1 MARGGALRCEEAM
14 SFIRSMDNKM
24 AQTKQAGRGGGGVRK
39 LTVAAGAVALVW
51 GGLWLALPGVLAKQL
66 QDKASEALGRAVTVR
81 SVEVAPWSLAVTV
94 NGLEVAGVEGQAP
107 ALSVERTYINASL
120 SSLWRWA
127 PVLDALE
134 LDQPVVRVRQ
144 DAQGAWDF
152 ADVLAKLQQN
162 PEPVPS
168 EEQGLARLA
177 LYNIQ
182 IRGGRVEL
190 DDQVAGVQHQI
201 EALQLQLPFISTL
214 PSQREVKVQPQL
226 SMRLNGSEIA
236 SQAVAT
242 PFDAAHTTQAK
253 LVIQQFDLM
262 PYAPYL
268 PASLPVRLQQGV
280 VDAQVLIAFEQTQQ
294 PTVQLQGSAVQ
305 LSDLKLND
313 VTGQELAG
321 WNKLSIEVG
330 DTRPLQQQVR
340 LASVT
345 VQQPF
350 GYVHRRENG
359 GFLPA
364 ALVAQE
370 GVQQAEAPAPSAVA
384 SGQSESI
391 AAQVEWKLVI
401 DRFDVESGWA
411 HWRDEVGQAGAA
423 LRVDQLQLQAQNLA
437 WPMDGGARWVLSAQ
451 LQGEDRAARGM
462 VHSRGQ
468 GGMESGRASVVVD
481 KFDAQ
486 AVQAYAKQ
494 WLTLPVGGLASLTA
508 GVAWQDGRVHAVVPS
523 LAVESVALGRAAS
536 SDVAWTGLQLR
547 NLQLDTTQQQVHVE
561 HIALEAPSARVQRN
575 AQGRWMYEQW
585 LQPIVGAPAKGK
597 ETVVSPAGKP
607 WQVLVQD
614 MELAAGQ
621 VELTDASLGDMPLAI
636 KLSDVQLRMQNVDS
650 VKGTAQAKLSA
661 RLAERT
667 RRGGWGKP
675 GALSYEGDLQLDPLV
690 TKGRV
695 HVNALPLQAFE
706 PYMAPHLNVRLV
718 RALASFDGTVQY
730 AQRSKGVQLQ
740 LQGQGRVSDVHVQT
754 LFGDAQ
760 AAQAV
765 QGPHASPSLGAEDL
779 LRWKQLRLQG
789 VYLNM
794 QPALPPHIQVR
805 STELQDFFARV
816 VVLPEG
822 RLNLQNLVKSDA
834 QASGAEVAASAS
846 VPSAVVVS
854 NASAQEPQ
862 PAAPSARVD
871 MGPMVLRGGV
881 IKFSDYFIRPN
892 YTADLTALNGSL
904 EAFSSQPVAAG
915 EQPALAK
922 LTLTGVAQGTAQ
934 LDIDG
939 AINPLAQPLALD
951 VRAQVKGLDLSPLTP
966 YAIKYAG
973 HGIEKGKLSMDVRYQ
988 VQPDGQ
994 LTASNQLVLN
1004 QLTFTDPVEGAPAS
1018 LPVRLAVALLADSN
1032 GVIDLNLPISGSLND
1047 PQFRIAPVVFKII
1060 GNIIRKAVTA
1070 PFSLLTGAFA
1080 SGDDKSDITFEPGY
1094 ARLNAQ
1100 AQENLQKLAKA
1111 LTSKPQLKLT
1121 LVGQADGAS
1130 EVLGWKQ
1137 AKLEQLVS
1145 GEAVDKEGEEVPTRT
1160 DKQKLAALKQVYRN
1174 TVKERPRNMVGLAK
1188 ELPAEEMRALIL
1200 QDMAVPASAWQELA
1214 AERAQNVRDYLLAQ
1228 GVEAERVFLGSPSGK
1243 TSNPASPA
1251 VLLNISVQ

>member
-1 MARGGALRCEEAM
+1 MT
-14 SFIRSMDNKM
+14 FIRSMDNKM
-24 AQTKQAGRGGGGVRK
+24 AQTKQAGRGAALGRK
-39 LTVAAGAVALVW
+39 LTVAAAAVLVVW
-51 GGLWLALPGVLAKQL
+51 GGLWLALPGVIAQQL
-66 QDKASEALGRAVTVR
+66 QAQATEALGRAVTVR
-81 SVEVAPWSLAVTV
+81 SVEVAPWSLALTV
-94 NGLEVAGVEGQAP
+94 NGLEVAGAAGPAP
-107 ALSVERTYINASL
+107 ALSVERVYINASL

-144 DAQGAWDF
+144 DAQGQWDF
-152 ADVLAKLQQN
+152 ADVLAKLQHN
-162 PEPVPS
+162 PEPPKP
-168 EEQGLARLA
+168 EAQGLARLA

-182 IRGGRVEL
+182 VRDGRVEL
-190 DDQVAGVQHQI
+190 DDQLVGVQHKI

-253 LVIQQFDLM
+253 LVIQQFDLA

-280 VDAQVLIAFEQTQQ
+280 VDAQVLIAFEQNQQ
-294 PTVQLQGSAVQ
+294 PTLQLQGSTLQ

-313 VTGQELAG
+313 TAGQALAG

-340 LASVT
+340 LASAT
-345 VQQPF
+345 LQQPF
-350 GYVHRRENG
+350 GYLHRRADG
-359 GFLPA
+359 SFLPA
-364 ALVAQE
+364 PVAVKE
-370 GVQQAEAPAPSAVA
+370 GVQEAVATAPSAVA
-384 SGQSESI
+384 ADKSENI
-391 AAQVEWKLVI
+391 AAKADWKLVV
-401 DRFDVESGWA
+401 DRFNVESGWA
-411 HWRDEVGQAGAA
+411 NWRDDVGQVGAA
-423 LRVDQLQLQAQNLA
+423 LRVDQLTLHAQNLA
-437 WPMDGGARWVLSAQ
+437 WPMDGGARWQLAAQ

-462 VHSRGQ
+462 LHSRGQ
-468 GGMESGRASVVVD
+468 GGVESGQASVVVD

-486 AVQAYAKQ
+486 AVHAYARQ
-494 WLTLPVGGLASLTA
+494 WLQLPVEGLASLSA
-508 GVAWQDGRVHAVVPS
+508 GVAWQGGRVHAVVPL
-523 LAVESVALGRAAS
+523 LAIESVALGRAAS
-536 SDVAWTGLQLR
+536 PEVAWTGLQLR
-547 NLQLDTTQQQVHVE
+547 NLVLDTTQQQVNVE
-561 HIALEAPSARVQRN
+561 HIALEAPTARVQRN
-575 AQGRWMYEQW
+575 AQGHWMYEQW
-585 LQPIVGAPAKGK
+585 LQPVVGAPAKGK
-597 ETVVSPAGKP
+597 ETVASPAGKP
-607 WQVLVQD
+607 WQVLVQNL
-614 MELAAGQ
+614 ELAAGQ
-621 VELTDASLGDMPLAI
+621 IELTDASLGGMPLAI

-650 VKGTAQAKLSA
+650 VKGTAQTKLSA

-675 GALSYEGDLQLDPLV
+675 GTLSYEGDLQLDPLV

-730 AQRSKGVQLQ
+730 AQRPKGPQMQ
-740 LQGQGRVSDVHVQT
+740 LQGQGRISDVHVQT
-754 LFGDAQ
+754 LWGDEQ

-765 QGPHASPSLGAEDL
+765 QGQNASPAMGVEDL

-789 VYLNM
+789 VQVAM
-794 QPALPPHIQVR
+794 QPAQAPHIQVR
-805 STELQDFFARV
+805 STELEDFYARI

-822 RLNLQNLVKSDA
+822 RLNLQNLLKNA
-834 QASGAEVAASAS
+834 ANAEEAGAGATAAAAPAEGVQGVAVSASA
-846 VPSAVVVS
+846 A
-854 NASAQEPQ
+854 A
-862 PAAPSARVD
+862 PAAAEPSARVD
-871 MGPMVLRGGV
+871 MGPIALRGGV

-892 YTADLTALNGSL
+892 YSADLTALNGSL
-904 EAFSSQPVAAG
+904 EAFSSQPAVAG

-922 LTLTGVAQGTAQ
+922 LTLAGVAQGTAQ

-951 VRAQVKGLDLSPLTP
+951 VRAQIKGLDLPPLTP
-966 YAIKYAG
+966 YSIKYVG

-994 LTASNQLVLN
+994 LTATNQLVLN
-1004 QLTFTDPVEGAPAS
+1004 QLTFSDPVEGAPAS

-1080 SGDDKSDITFEPGY
+1080 SADDKSDITFEPGY
-1094 ARLNAQ
+1094 ARLDAQ

-1111 LTSKPQLKLT
+1111 LLSKPQLKLT
-1121 LVGQADGAS
+1121 LVGQADSAT
-1130 EVLGWKQ
+1130 EAQGWKQ
-1137 AKLEQLVS
+1137 AQLEQLLS
-1145 GEAVDKEGEEVPTRT
+1145 GGAGDKDEEDAPART
-1160 DKQKLAALKQVYRN
+1160 EKQKLAALKQVYRN
-1174 TVKERPRNMVGLAK
+1174 TVKERPRNVLGLAK
-1188 ELPAEEMRALIL
+1188 ELPAEQMRALIL
-1200 QDMAVPASAWQELA
+1200 QDMVVPASAWQDLA
-1214 AERAQNVRDYLLAQ
+1214 AERARNVRDYLLAQ
-1228 GVEAERVFLGSPSGK
+1228 GVEAERVFLGSSGGK
-1243 TSNPASPA
+1243 AQNPATPA